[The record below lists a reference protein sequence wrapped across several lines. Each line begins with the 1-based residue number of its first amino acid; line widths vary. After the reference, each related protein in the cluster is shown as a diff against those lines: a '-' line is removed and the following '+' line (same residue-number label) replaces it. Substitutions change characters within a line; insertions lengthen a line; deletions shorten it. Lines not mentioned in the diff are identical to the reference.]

1 MKRGTKVKP
10 FNADPTISEY
20 IRSRALIRGI
30 IGPFGSGKSVGSV
43 MALVRMM
50 HQQEPDEHGIR
61 HSRMAIIRNTYRQ
74 LQDTTLNTVFDW
86 LPNGVAGRYKP
97 SEHKFVIEYGDIK
110 SEWLFRALD
119 RPEDV
124 DNLLSL
130 EITGA
135 WINEYREIVMEALVN
150 LLGRIGRY
158 PDRETSRMRGIIMDS
173 NPPPMGSV
181 WYELFEEGI
190 DPAVAEALEKAL
202 AGSVDGPRPLLGYF
216 KQPGGKDENA
226 ENLDNLPEGY
236 YDALIALNADRGE
249 DWVNV
254 HVHSQYGP
262 DPSNLPVYP
271 QYRSDLHSPEPFPH
285 SINPGLPFYV
295 GLDFG
300 RTPAA
305 VLLQRMKNLRWVV
318 FSELTSENTTTDEF
332 IPLMDAWLQR
342 WNVPK
347 SEVICYGDPAGAHGA
362 EQDRR
367 TSFQILRQAGYTIH
381 TGARTPEVRLGAV
394 RGLLTSLI
402 DGTPALMVDKR
413 ECPTLARGFA
423 GEYKHKRNQEGEM
436 HPEPR
441 KNRYSHPHDALQHLL
456 GRFKDAPEQ
465 TLRDTIR
472 TKPGNWSPYAR

>member
-1 MKRGTKVKP
+1 MKIKA
-10 FNADPTISEY
+10 FNAAPTISQY
-20 IRSRALIRGI
+20 IQSRALIRGI

-50 HQQEPDEHGIR
+50 HQQEPDENGLR

-97 SEHKFVIEYGDIK
+97 SEHKYVIEYGDIR

-135 WINEYREIVMEALVN
+135 WINEYREIVMEVLVN
-150 LLGRIGRY
+150 LLGRIGRF
-158 PDRETSRMRGIIMDS
+158 PDTKTSRMRGIVMDS
-173 NPPPMGSV
+173 NPPFMGSD

-190 DPAVAEALEKAL
+190 DPSVAAALEDAL
-202 AGSVDGPRPLLGYF
+202 SDSVDGPRPLLEYF
-216 KQPGGKDENA
+216 KQPGGKSPDA
-226 ENLDNLPEGY
+226 ENLENLPDGY
-236 YDALIALNADRGE
+236 YDTLVALNADRGE

-254 HVHSQYGP
+254 HVHSEYGP

-271 QYRSDLHSPEPFPH
+271 QYRSDIHSPDPFPYT
-285 SINPGLPFYV
+285 INPGLPYYV
-295 GLDFG
+295 GMDFG

-305 VLLQRMKNLRWVV
+305 VLLQQMRNLRWVV
-318 FSELTSENTTTDEF
+318 FSELVTENCTTSEF
-332 IPLMDAWLQR
+332 IPLVEAWLQR
-342 WNVPK
+342 WNIPR
-347 SEVICYGDPAGAHGA
+347 SEVVCYGDPAGAYGA
-362 EQDRR
+362 EQDRT
-367 TSFQILRQAGYTIH
+367 TSFQLLRAAGFTIH
-381 TGARTPEVRLGAV
+381 AGAKVPETRLGAV
-394 RGLLTSLI
+394 RELLTKLI
-402 DGTPALMVDKR
+402 EGVPALVVDRR

-423 GEYKHKRNQEGEM
+423 GEYKYRRNQEGEM

-456 GRFKDAPEQ
+456 GRFKTRPVSAGLQ
-465 TLRDTIR
+465 DTIIPKA
-472 TKPGNWSPYAR
+472 KPWSPYAR